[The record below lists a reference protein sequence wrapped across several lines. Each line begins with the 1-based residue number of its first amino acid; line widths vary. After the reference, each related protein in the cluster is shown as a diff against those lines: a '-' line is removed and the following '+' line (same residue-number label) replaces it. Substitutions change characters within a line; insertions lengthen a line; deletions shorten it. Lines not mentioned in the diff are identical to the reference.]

1 MARVHGV
8 ARLRATAPRTRHR
21 GAVVIAVLV
30 VRAPAGGGVRARPAR
45 WPAHAPEEA
54 RWVRARIDAGLTLAD
69 ILPALAHGEFKSS

>member
-1 MARVHGV
+1 
-8 ARLRATAPRTRHR
+8 
-21 GAVVIAVLV
+21 LV